1 MNKKLLASLA
11 LAMAV
16 ATPFAAADNT
26 FVDVGYSPK
35 SGNVLDAIGLGAYQ
49 LKDDG
54 MGFFI
59 NGAFAI
65 NPDNYTDTSTYGTIT
80 QRAEAPYLVN
90 AGMTFSVMP
99 AGSDLP
105 LYKSIHS
112 YVGIGYGALQGRAKD
127 SWGWANETSRD
138 KTGVNV
144 TGGFILGF
152 ESWGINLGLN
162 SYTKT
167 VYLGLGMK
175 MPAK

>member
-1 MNKKLLASLA
+1 MNKKLLASLS
-11 LAMAV
+11 LAMTV
-16 ATPFAAADNT
+16 ATPFAFADNT

-35 SGNVLDAIGLGAYQ
+35 SGNVLEAIGLGAYQ

-65 NPDNYTDTSTYGTIT
+65 NPTNYTDTSTYGTIT
-80 QRAEAPYLVN
+80 ERAEAPYMVN
-90 AGMTFSVMP
+90 VGMTFSVMP

-112 YVGIGYGALQGRAKD
+112 YVGIGYGALEGRAKD

-138 KTGVNV
+138 KSGANV
-144 TGGFILGF
+144 TAGFILGF
-152 ESWGINLGLN
+152 ENWGINLGVN

-167 VYLGLGMK
+167 VYIGLGMK
-175 MPAK
+175 TPPK